1 MNWAWMGSLEQV
13 WRSPAFPMWLSFA
26 AAGFVAVVLLVTL
39 WRAEKSVANGALA
52 VITLLAVGIAVA
64 ANVRGAGS
72 SGAGEARSAALFPA
86 ASFPAASSAAV
97 TASLPALACIDDLAG
112 ETVLAACEK
121 IIFGTAD
128 SAAAAVSY
136 AASKIS
142 RLVGYGDVAAANRTM
157 TADLMALRRA
167 VERDRYGL
175 IAFVLLT
182 RDRCRPGDCAAYA
195 SLTDHNQ
202 IAANMEERT
211 YDGLIARYAPAWNA
225 PGAPSTLAAL
235 PPSVPT
241 GKPTNA
247 EFPTSASIPPV
258 NIMTPEP
265 PVAPPRTATAPAT
278 TATAPPAAAPAKKPA
293 APKPRPP
300 VQAQTGPAR
309 LAPAAPAADN

>member
-1 MNWAWMGSLEQV
+1 MNWAWMGALDQV
-13 WRSPAFPMWLSFA
+13 WRSPAFPMWLTLV
-26 AAGFVAVVLLVTL
+26 AAGFFALVVLVTL
-39 WRAEKSVANGALA
+39 WRAEKSVANGALT

-64 ANVRGAGS
+64 TTVRGFGP
-72 SGAGEARSAALFPA
+72 SGAGEARQT
-86 ASFPAASSAAV
+86 ASLPPPL

-112 ETVLAACEK
+112 ETVLSACEK

-128 SAAAAVSY
+128 AAAAAVSY
-136 AASKIS
+136 AALRIN
-142 RLVGYGDVAAANRTM
+142 RLVGHGDAAAANKNV
-157 TADLMALRRA
+157 TAELMALRRSI
-167 VERDRYGL
+167 ERDRYGL

-182 RDRCRPGDCAAYA
+182 RDRCHPGDCAAYA

-202 IAANMEERT
+202 IAANMEERV
-211 YDGLIARYAPAWNA
+211 YDGLVARYAPSWNA
-225 PGAPSTLAAL
+225 PLAPATLAAL

-247 EFPTSASIPPV
+247 EFPTAASIPPV

-265 PVAPPRTATAPAT
+265 AVAPPRA
-278 TATAPPAAAPAKKPA
+278 AAAPAPPRAPAAAAASSPAGPKPA
-293 APKPRPP
+293 ALKPAPKPRPP